1 MWVIEAQKRW
11 TPNPPPGVPMCAI
24 AADASG
30 GGRDP
35 LILAPRHDGWYAPLV
50 EVPGKDIPVETIG
63 RFCAGFVVSHRRY
76 SATVIVDM
84 GGGYGGP
91 MYEDRKSTRLNSSH

>member
-1 MWVIEAQKRW
+1 MAARADAANQVIPTMWVIEAQKRW

-63 RFCAGFVVSHRRY
+63 RFCAGL
-76 SATVIVDM
+76 
-84 GGGYGGP
+84 
-91 MYEDRKSTRLNSSH
+91 DRKTGGEGKGVCIRVKFGGR